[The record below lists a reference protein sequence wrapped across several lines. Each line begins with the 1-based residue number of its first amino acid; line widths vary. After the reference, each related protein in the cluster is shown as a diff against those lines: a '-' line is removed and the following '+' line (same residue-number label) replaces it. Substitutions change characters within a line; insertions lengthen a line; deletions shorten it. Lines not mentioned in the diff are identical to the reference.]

1 MVNGIS
7 VSKVTDEDQ
16 IEWNNYT
23 ETHDEASAY
32 HSYSWVQAVQN
43 AYKHKSASVLARDI
57 TTNKVVGIFPAVV
70 LHIPLFGSSIC
81 SLPYC
86 DIGHGLAENQE
97 IYDAMLSYIQRSFSE
112 EKNQKFEVRAADTKT
127 TDKDLLKNKKVR
139 MLLDL
144 PSSSEALMASF
155 KSKLRSQIR
164 KAEKNGLTVSLGIE
178 DHHILHFYDVYSKNM
193 RDLGSPVHPI
203 KWFREIVAAYQEQC
217 LISVVYENDEP
228 IGGGLIIKSGSEA
241 SIPWASTLR
250 EKNKLAPNML
260 LYWSLLAHCADNDV
274 TRFDFG
280 RSTFNEGTYKFKKQW
295 GAKPQ
300 LLNWHTFNAT
310 STVTSEKESNA
321 GSPNK
326 LRTAAENIWRKL
338 PLRITIAIG
347 AVVRPYIS
355 L

>member
-7 VSKVTDEDQ
+7 VRKATVEDL
-16 IEWNNYT
+16 IEWNSYAAAHN
-23 ETHDEASAY
+23 DASAY
-32 HSYSWVQAVQN
+32 HHYAWIQAIKN
-43 AYKHKSASVLARDI
+43 AYKHENASVLARD
-57 TTNKVVGIFPAVV
+57 TATNKLVGIFPAVE
-70 LHIPLFGSSIC
+70 LQIPLLGKSLC

-97 IYDAMLSYIQRSFSE
+97 IYDAMLSHIQRSISE
-112 EKNQKFEVRAADTKT
+112 EKKPKFEVRAADTKT
-127 TDKDLLKNKKVR
+127 TDSDLLKNKKVR

-155 KSKLRSQIR
+155 KSKLRSQIK

-193 RDLGSPVHPI
+193 RDLGSPVHSI

-250 EKNKLAPNML
+250 ERNKLAPNML

-326 LRTAAENIWRKL
+326 LRTIAEHIWRKL

-347 AVVRPYIS
+347 AAVRPYIS